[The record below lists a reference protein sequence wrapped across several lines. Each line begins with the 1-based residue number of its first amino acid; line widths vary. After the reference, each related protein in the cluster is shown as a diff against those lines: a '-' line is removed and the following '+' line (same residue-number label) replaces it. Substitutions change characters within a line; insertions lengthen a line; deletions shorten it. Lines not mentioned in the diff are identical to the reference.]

1 MKTTKRTFIAIKIQ
15 PGKEISELLSTL
27 KNELKTEAIKWVDP
41 DNFHLTLRFLGE
53 TDSDQE
59 KSIVRFLEGLG
70 AVRTPFQMQVKG
82 AGIFGG
88 YKNPRVIFL
97 QVAENEVLKIL
108 ASEIENY
115 SVSLGFQKSEHRYNP
130 HLTLGRIKFI
140 QSKRQ
145 LFTITEKYAN
155 KDLQLIEVDKLI
167 FYESILKAE
176 GPVYKPLSMVNL
188 KKI

>member
-1 MKTTKRTFIAIKIQ
+1 MKSSKRTFVAIKIH
-15 PGKEISELLSTL
+15 PGKEIMELLSTL
-27 KNELKTEAIKWVDP
+27 QNEFKTEAIKWVDP

-70 AVRTPFQMQVKG
+70 AVRPPFQMQIKG

-97 QVAENEVLKIL
+97 QVAENEVLNML
-108 ASEIENY
+108 ASEIENFA
-115 SVSLGFQKSEHRYNP
+115 VSLGFQKSEHRYNP
-130 HLTLGRIKFI
+130 HVTLGRIKFI

-145 LFTITEKYAN
+145 LFN
-155 KDLQLIEVDKLI
+155 CIEQFETKHFQEIDVNKLI
-167 FYESILKAE
+167 YYESVLKPE
-176 GPVYKPLSMVNL
+176 GPVYTPLSVFKLEMS
-188 KKI
+188 